1 MLGRVDVLAAL
12 VIAVTVILLVAGM
25 AAVARRLL
33 GIRFGLIRLLLAG
46 LIALALSG
54 PISRAIASGVAN
66 DDNSIAPLWFLILA
80 AACSLLVAML
90 FLVIAEA
97 LVPTGRFTPIAWL
110 RGLRA
115 RLGRTRRYLQ
125 ILAIAVRHG
134 LGPYLR
140 GRSPSAPGS
149 RARLARSLRLAL
161 DEGGLTF
168 VKLGQV
174 LSTRRD
180 LLPPEFIEE
189 LSRLRD
195 QAAPIPWPDVEALL
209 AAEFDVSTVELFETL
224 EEEPLAAASVAQVH
238 AARLRSG
245 ADVVVK
251 VQRPGIRAIV
261 ERDLDIVTRLAR
273 TLETRT
279 RWGRATGAVDLAHG
293 FAQAIREELDFRV
306 EARNMTAVGVSG
318 ADPEVVVPVP
328 HDALCTAR
336 VLVMQRL
343 RGVPL
348 AAAGPVIAARGV
360 DPSVLAR
367 SLLYCLLRQV
377 MVGGVFHAD
386 PHPGNVLLLEDGRLG
401 LLDFGSVGRLDSALR
416 EALQRL
422 LLAVDRG
429 DAAAMA
435 DALLDVVARPD
446 EIDEERLERTLGQFL
461 AQHLS
466 TGLSASA
473 RMFADLFRIVAD
485 YGLAIPPE
493 VAAVF
498 RALATLEGGLAEVS
512 PGFDVVVEARGFAG
526 QYFAELL
533 TPAAVRQTAADE
545 LALLLPVLR
554 KLPRRVDRIVGALD
568 RGRLSV
574 NVRLLADE
582 RDRRH
587 VTALLHQ
594 VLMTVIAGVAGV
606 MAVLLLGT
614 PGGPNVTGTVSL
626 YDLLG
631 YFLLVIAAIL
641 ALRVLAGIF
650 RSS

>member
-1 MLGRVDVLAAL
+1 M
-12 VIAVTVILLVAGM
+12 
-25 AAVARRLL
+25 
-33 GIRFGLIRLLLAG
+33 
-46 LIALALSG
+46 
-54 PISRAIASGVAN
+54 
-66 DDNSIAPLWFLILA
+66 
-80 AACSLLVAML
+80 
-90 FLVIAEA
+90 
-97 LVPTGRFTPIAWL
+97 
-110 RGLRA
+110 
-115 RLGRTRRYLQ
+115 
-125 ILAIAVRHG
+125 RHG

-140 GRSPSAPGS
+140 GRRPTAPGS

-168 VKLGQV
+168 VKLGQM

-189 LSRLRD
+189 LSLLRD
-195 QAAPIPWPDVEALL
+195 HAAPIPWPDVETLL
-209 AAEFDVSTVELFETL
+209 AAEYEVSTVELFASFD
-224 EEEPLAAASVAQVH
+224 EEPLAAASVAQVH

-245 ADVVVK
+245 AEIVVK

-279 RWGRATGAVDLAHG
+279 RWGRATGAVDLANG

-306 EARNMTAVGVSG
+306 EARNMTAVAASDN
-318 ADPEVVVPVP
+318 DPNVVVPVP
-328 HDALCTAR
+328 HPALCTAR

-343 RGVPL
+343 HGVPL
-348 AAAGPVIAARGV
+348 AAAGPVIAARGL
-360 DPSVLAR
+360 DADALAR
-367 SLLYCLLRQV
+367 SLLHCLLRQV
-377 MVGGVFHAD
+377 LVGGVFHAD
-386 PHPGNVLLLEDGRLG
+386 PHPGNVLLLDGETHAKLG

-429 DAAAMA
+429 DPAAMG

-466 TGLSASA
+466 SGLTPSA

-498 RALATLEGGLAEVS
+498 RALATLEGGLVEVS
-512 PGFDVVVEARGFAG
+512 PGFDVVAEARGFAG
-526 QYFAELL
+526 QYVAERLKPEAL
-533 TPAAVRQTAADE
+533 RQSAADE
-545 LALLLPVLR
+545 LAKLLPVLR
-554 KLPRRVDRIVGALD
+554 KLPRRIDRIVGALD

-594 VLMTVIAGVAGV
+594 SLMTVIAGVAGV

-614 PGGPNVTGTVSL
+614 PGGPEVTGTISL
-626 YDLLG
+626 YELFG